1 MYLNLII
8 IIGVIPL
15 LASMY
20 TFKARLNI
28 IQLLLLS
35 LVIILIYTVPS
46 FPSETLKLTILFF
59 LLFFSFYYSE
69 KTPLFAGMYSSLI
82 FINTEIIRFITTPV
96 GLFDTNS
103 IIIPMII
110 DSILGSFIAV
120 FLTVF
125 ERRVISFID
134 KKNSKLNILLLI
146 LCMFLFFQLLKRKYL
161 IELTTFTSAIDS
173 NRLIDQVFLT
183 LFFFLIIVVLL
194 TQKSEVMRL
203 ESESK
208 KAIYENQ
215 LAYLKSIEKNAEEVR
230 KFKHDYQNILL
241 SMDSYFREDKYE
253 DLKKYYYTQIKHS
266 SESLNVVNDQLNKLM
281 RIQSMALRSILYVK
295 LSIIDSEKVNLTL
308 EIDKKFFV
316 EEKNEIPLVRSLGII
331 LDNAVDAL
339 EELEQGSL
347 QIALIEND
355 GSNLIIVKNSCVDNL
370 PPLYQLEEKG
380 FSTKGANRGIGLSNL
395 KEIMEETDFLLET
408 EIVDHYFIQKI
419 IF

>member
-1 MYLNLII
+1 MISLLITTTSSILVIAALYSFKSRHKYIDLII
-8 IIGVIPL
+8 S
-15 LASMY
+15 ASLILV
-20 TFKARLNI
+20 TQNI
-28 IQLLLLS
+28 TSI
-35 LVIILIYTVPS
+35 T
-46 FPSETLKLTILFF
+46 SETFRIIILFF
-59 LLFFSFYYSE
+59 IVFFSLYYSE
-69 KTPLFAGMYSSLI
+69 KNPLNAGIFSSLL
-82 FINTEIIRFITTPV
+82 FINDDLARVFTNKIFSTNPNSFVSSFLVNSLVTLIIVIILAFIQKK
-96 GLFDTNS
+96 
-103 IIIPMII
+103 II
-110 DSILGSFIAV
+110 V
-120 FLTVF
+120 FLQEKF
-125 ERRVISFID
+125 NR
-134 KKNSKLNILLLI
+134 LNIAI
-146 LCMFLFFQLLKRKYL
+146 FFLCIFLFFNFMKNTFL
-161 IELTTFTSAIDS
+161 IELITTNDEVYINSLMSQIFFA
-173 NRLIDQVFLT
+173 F
-183 LFFFLIIVVLL
+183 FFFLMIIVLL
-194 TQKSEVMRL
+194 AQRSETMRL

-241 SMDSYFREDKYE
+241 SMDSYFHEDKYE

-266 SESLNVVNDQLNKLM
+266 SESLNIVNDQLNKLM
-281 RIQSMALRSILYVK
+281 RIQSMALRSIFYVK

-355 GSNLIIVKNSCVDNL
+355 GSNLIIVKNSCVANL